1 MPAAE
6 PAFRTAAD
14 LISRVR
20 ESSLA
25 TGIYDSNP
33 GGAQHRRRLDG
44 DNRAEAVGFR
54 LGVVLLPVASE
65 MVASARTVL

>member
-20 ESSLA
+20 
-25 TGIYDSNP
+25 DQP
-33 GGAQHRRRLDG
+33 GNWCGAQHRRTLDG
-44 DNRAEAVGFR
+44 DIEAQAVGFR
-54 LGVVLLPVASE
+54 LGAVLLPVASE
-65 MVASARTVL
+65 MVASARNVL